1 MELKPLGLIDRAALA
16 RLQSKKR
23 LGAFSHY
30 DVWLDQH
37 AYAFSVAKMMDEDLL
52 RDTQEALAAALA
64 DGTSFREFKARLK
77 PILMAKGWWGEAVMI
92 DPLDD
97 EPKLV
102 QLGSTRRLKTIFQT
116 NIATAHA
123 ASRWQRVWAA
133 RRSMP
138 FLRYNA
144 SHAKHKRE
152 AHQRYVGLILPVE
165 HEIWQTIFPPNGYGC
180 QCSVSPLTRKQAER
194 AGGVSPE
201 PDIDWVDVEN
211 PRTGEK
217 VRVPRDITPSFAHNH
232 TRRVENVLDLAAQR
246 HGTAFANSLMQQTAE
261 YIRERVERPNFI
273 GEIAP
278 NLSVIDDGGITNA
291 QELVWGHAGRGYQ
304 LGETVVGQ
312 PFSYEH
318 FQQGQTDYLLSYL
331 PDGVELIKIPQKE
344 LQQLKQLEMQQL
356 LSKLVND
363 NDRDYLQRHM
373 EQLLAADFGQAD
385 LADKLAGYLYTT
397 NGGYQA
403 INPALIRLK
412 RDLSSLDATKLQA
425 IRAIDEFLAK
435 STKYIG
441 TTTRKIKTAL
451 MPDAK
456 AFIQA
461 HQKGSIVRYSNFT
474 STSKPNGSFG
484 GSASDVVLT
493 IHGKSGVDI
502 SALSRFHHEGEVLMP
517 RHTVYQVKTYE
528 YKDGIHHIELEE
540 VNVGAD
546 AEIRGK
552 IIQLSL
558 IP

>member
-64 DGTSFREFKARLK
+64 NGTSFREFKARLK

-123 ASRWQRVWAA
+123 ASRWQRIWAA

-165 HEIWQTIFPPNGYGC
+165 HALWQVIFPPNGYGC

-246 HGTAFANSLMQQTAE
+246 HGAAFARELEKQTQRYIDSRIQQHPTASLFKQDVFFENNTKE
-261 YIRERVERPNFI
+261 HFVI
-273 GEIAP
+273 GDTVVSQSELAQLSGAIDGSL
-278 NLSVIDDGGITNA
+278 LSVLQSGA
-291 QELVWGHAGRGYQ
+291 
-304 LGETVVGQ
+304 
-312 PFSYEH
+312 
-318 FQQGQTDYLLSYL
+318 DYLNIFIENSDIYQSMVRTLMI
-331 PDGVELIKIPQKE
+331 ENNQLI
-344 LQQLKQLEMQQL
+344 LKNETQIL
-356 LSKLVND
+356 KD
-363 NDRDYLQRHM
+363 NARGKGIAVFALR
-373 EQLLAADFGQAD
+373 EQ
-385 LADKLAGYLYTT
+385 
-397 NGGYQA
+397 
-403 INPALIRLK
+403 
-412 RDLSSLDATKLQA
+412 
-425 IRAIDEFLAK
+425 IRAAK
-435 STKYIG
+435 RLNIS
-441 TTTRKIKTAL
+441 KIKTFAVGDASHEYYNGYYTWARFGFNADIPPQLRKKLPKHLTSATDIADL
-451 MPDAK
+451 M
-456 AFIQA
+456 
-461 HQKGSIVRYSNFT
+461 
-474 STSKPNGSFG
+474 STKEGRAWWKNNGSDINLTFDLSDNSKSIKIFQQYLLEKFG
-484 GSASDVVLT
+484 SVL
-493 IHGKSGVDI
+493 
-502 SALSRFHHEGEVLMP
+502 
-517 RHTVYQVKTYE
+517 
-528 YKDGIHHIELEE
+528 
-540 VNVGAD
+540 
-546 AEIRGK
+546 
-552 IIQLSL
+552 
-558 IP
+558 